1 MPILASRLS
10 AIVSSCLLVG
20 ALALTGS
27 SSSRAAYESPST
39 RVLVKLRPSL
49 AAPVEAALPSGTMRL
64 EASSDPGLQGFLS
77 THQARALRP
86 LYPSI
91 VGDKKTSGRSA
102 RQLAESVRQ
111 KFKVRAAR
119 SEGPFAPPD
128 LSRTYV
134 LELSGIVEGAPLE
147 ARLAA
152 LRADAN
158 VERADVDRKVSVL
171 LTPDDPYFSSAGTW
185 GQPYDDLYGV
195 KKIGSASAWESSRGA
210 GVIVAVVDTG
220 VDYNHADLAS
230 NIWTNP
236 GEIAGNGRDDD
247 GNGFVDDVRGWDFVG
262 RDAGFPT
269 PDNDPMDVGGH
280 GTHVSGTIAATGNN
294 HVGVIGVAF
303 ESKIMAVRGLDD
315 LGYGADSGLANALV
329 YATNNGAHV
338 INNSWGGPG
347 ESWAIAEAVAYAHS
361 HGVVVVAAAGNDNDD
376 ARSHTPAG
384 LARVITVAATDAD
397 DVKAN
402 FSNHGPKID
411 VAAPGV
417 DILSL
422 RAAGTHLGDVV
433 GTDYV
438 RASGTS
444 MAAPHVCGLAALILA
459 QHPTYTNEQV
469 RQVLRG
475 SALDAGAPGQDRTF
489 GYGRIDANA
498 AMALVGPLEAKI
510 TAPAD
515 GVRLNAPVRIVG
527 SAGGPGFV
535 HYTLEYG
542 AGEWPTAWTFLST
555 GSAPVREGTLGQ
567 FDTSAVPD
575 GRYALRLTA
584 FNGSGVAFVDRIVV
598 EVDYIAIREPAPVPV
613 SVPWASTTF
622 RPGTAI
628 SITGRAT
635 GPSFLGF
642 DVSWAR
648 GVNATSGW
656 SAAGVQLAGGG
667 ALPID
672 DGRLAAW
679 TPAGIGSAGY
689 YTIRLRV
696 KNQAH
701 ESTTR
706 TTVYLEPDLL
716 PGHWPQVLE
725 VPPDPYLGTGA
736 VARKADGS
744 LRLFFELPGFLGRTE
759 ESAYRVFTP
768 AGKRE
773 ADVRL
778 TNAGYTKPAAG
789 DLGGDKSE
797 EVVVAEGAALRIFR
811 PDHTSYY
818 ARPYVATDV
827 GFLEAIPV
835 LEDLDGDGRLEILA
849 VGRGFGVDSLFAWK
863 SDGTRFSQAFP
874 IHFEARNQ
882 ALAFFFGSR
891 VVVADLEGD
900 GRKEILVVAGP
911 TADSARIRRFG
922 LDGVP
927 QPFDHPALPAI
938 VTGLAVA
945 DLDGDGTL
953 EVVVS
958 VDGYDEEERALHVF
972 RPDGSE
978 KPGWPARG
986 DTRWFALGD
995 LDGDGAVEIVTS
1007 GIRTLSVFTHDGT
1020 PFSPMWPKQDLAGS
1034 AQWPVLADVDSDG
1047 RVDIVV
1053 AHERRSVW
1061 VPAPELTAES
1071 ARPPRG
1077 VRRQPTATAVRTGP
1091 TASAVGDPP
1100 NLLELLA
1107 FRASDGALLRSWNMT
1122 GAVGEEPVDGLKP
1135 FVGDFDGDGRV
1146 DIGGTYPLLHK
1157 ESATWGTYERGVF
1170 TAITT
1175 GGIYKPA
1182 AAPWPMTY
1190 RDARNSNVV
1199 PATVVRRETVP
1210 PVAVLTEP
1218 ADGASVQGTIT
1229 VRATASDNVAVRRV
1243 ELYLDGRWIASD
1255 ATAPYSFVWNTRLAR
1270 GGSHT
1275 LVAKA
1280 YDTSG
1285 NVDASAPVRVTTPST
1300 RPTLTVNG
1308 SSTPITVPPGAVV
1321 TVTLSNGLGFPLD
1334 RVVKAEYAGPLEEF
1348 FDDWQYLNGQ
1358 QTPPTDGHASATL
1371 TFTMPTTPGLYG
1383 FRYLW
1388 NGTIERFAFS
1398 PRVTVTE
1405 GAQ

>member
-1 MPILASRLS
+1 MPLLAPRLS
-10 AIVSSCLLVG
+10 AIASSCLLVA
-20 ALALTGS
+20 ALAVMS
-27 SSSRAAYESPST
+27 SSSSPAAYESPST

-49 AAPVEAALPSGTMRL
+49 AAPVEAALPSGAMRL
-64 EASSDPGLQGFLS
+64 DASSDPALQGFLS
-77 THQARALRP
+77 THQAQALRP
-86 LYPSI
+86 LHVSI
-91 VGDKKTSGRSA
+91 VRDKKASGRSA

-111 KFKVRAAR
+111 KFKARAAR

-134 LELSGIVEGAPLE
+134 LELRGVVVGTDLE

-152 LRADAN
+152 LRADPS
-158 VERADVDRKVSVL
+158 VELAEADRKVSVR

-195 KKIGSASAWESSRGA
+195 KTIGSASAWDSSRGA
-210 GVIVAVVDTG
+210 GVVVAVVDTG

-230 NIWTNP
+230 NIWTNA
-236 GEIAGNGRDDD
+236 GEIAGNRLDDD

-262 RDAGFPT
+262 ANAAFPA
-269 PDNDPMDVGGH
+269 PDNDPMDVDGH

-294 HVGVIGVAF
+294 RVGVVGVAF
-303 ESKIMAVRGLDD
+303 ESRVMAVRGLDD
-315 LGYGADSGLANALV
+315 QGSGSFSDLANGLV

-338 INNSWGGPG
+338 INASWGGPG
-347 ESWAIAEAVAYAHS
+347 ESWAIADAVAYAHS
-361 HGVVVVAAAGNDNDD
+361 QGVVVVAAAGNDNAD
-376 ARSHTPAG
+376 ARGYTPAG
-384 LARVITVAATDAD
+384 LARVITVAATNAD
-397 DVKAN
+397 DVKAA

-422 RAAGTHLGDVV
+422 RAAGADLGGVV
-433 GTDYV
+433 GTDYA

-469 RQVLRG
+469 RQVLRS
-475 SALDAGAPGQDRTF
+475 SALDVGTPGQDRNF
-489 GYGRIDANA
+489 GHGRIDASS
-498 AMALVGPLEAKI
+498 AMALLGPLEAKI

-515 GVRLNAPVRIVG
+515 GVRLNGPVTLIG
-527 SAGGPGFV
+527 SAGGPAFV

-555 GSAPVREGTLGQ
+555 GTTPVRNGTLGL
-567 FDTSAVPD
+567 FDPSTIPD
-575 GRYALRLTA
+575 GRYTLRLSA
-584 FNGSGVAFVDRIVV
+584 FNSRGVTFVDRIGVD
-598 EVDYIAIREPAPVPV
+598 VDYIAIREPAPAPV
-613 SVPWASTTF
+613 AAPSASTTF

-628 SITGRAT
+628 SVTGRAT
-635 GPSFLGF
+635 GPRFLGF

-656 SAAGVQLAGGG
+656 SSAGVQLASGGTM
-667 ALPID
+667 PVD
-672 DGRLAAW
+672 DGRLATW

-696 KNQAH
+696 KNH
-701 ESTTR
+701 GFESAMR

-716 PGHWPQVLE
+716 PGSWPQVLE
-725 VPPDPYLGTGA
+725 VAPDPYLGTAA
-736 VARKADGS
+736 VARNADGTM
-744 LRLFFELPGFLGRTE
+744 RPFFELPAFWGRE
-759 ESAYRVFTP
+759 AESAYRVFTP
-768 AGKRE
+768 AGKPE
-773 ADVRL
+773 AHVRL
-778 TNAGYTKPAAG
+778 NKGGYTKPAAG
-789 DLGGDKSE
+789 DLEGDKGE
-797 EVVVAEGAALRIFR
+797 EVVVTEAAALRIFR

-818 ARPYVATDV
+818 ARPYLVTNV
-827 GFLEAIPV
+827 GFFEAIPV

-849 VGRGFGVDSLFAWK
+849 VGGGFEVNSLFAWK
-863 SDGTRFSQAFP
+863 GDGTRFSRAFP
-874 IHFEARNQ
+874 IHFEAQNRP
-882 ALAFFFGSR
+882 LDLFFGSR
-891 VVVADLEGD
+891 VVVADLDGD

-911 TADSARIRRFG
+911 TATSAKVLRFG
-922 LDGVP
+922 LDGTP
-927 QPFDHPALPAI
+927 QPFDHPALPAL

-945 DLDGDGTL
+945 DLDGDGAL

-958 VDGYDEEERALHVF
+958 ADGDEDDEAVLHVL

-978 KPGWPARG
+978 KPGWPVRG
-986 DTRWFALGD
+986 DLRWLALGD
-995 LDGDGAVEIVTS
+995 LDGDGAVEIVVS
-1007 GIRTLSVFTHDGT
+1007 GTRRLSVFSHDGT
-1020 PFSPMWPKQDLAGS
+1020 PFSPAWPKEDIAGS
-1034 AQWPVLADVDSDG
+1034 VQWPVLADVDSDG

-1053 AHERRSVW
+1053 SHERRSLGR
-1061 VPAPELTAES
+1061 PAPEVTADS
-1071 ARPPRG
+1071 TRQPRG
-1077 VRRQPTATAVRTGP
+1077 LRHRPTTTAVRTAQ
-1091 TASAVGDPP
+1091 TSSAVANPST
-1100 NLLELLA
+1100 LELLA

-1122 GAVGEEPVDGLKP
+1122 GAMGEEPVDGLKP

-1146 DIGGTYPLLHK
+1146 DIGGTYPLLHPT
-1157 ESATWGTYERGVF
+1157 SPNVGTYERGVF

-1190 RDARNSNVV
+1190 RDARNSNVI

-1218 ADGASVQGTIT
+1218 TDGASVEGTIL
-1229 VRATASDNVAVRRV
+1229 VRATASDNVAVQRV
-1243 ELYLDGRWIASD
+1243 ELHLDGRRIASD
-1255 ATAPYSFVWNTRLAR
+1255 TTAPYSFVWNTRLVR
-1270 GGSHT
+1270 GGSHA

-1285 NVDASAPVRVTTPST
+1285 NVGASAPVRVTTPSV

-1308 SSTPITVPPGAVV
+1308 SSTPIKVPPGAVV

-1334 RVVKAEYAGPLEEF
+1334 RVVRAELGAPLEEF
-1348 FDDWQYLNGQ
+1348 FDDWQYLNGT
-1358 QTPPTDGHASATL
+1358 QTPPAEGLASASL
-1371 TFTMPTTPGLYG
+1371 TFTMPTTPGTYN

-1388 NGTIERFAFS
+1388 NHALTRSAFS

-1405 GAQ
+1405 AAR